1 MHYGSYIVELHSAWI
16 DLCHLRFGG
25 DLPIVINFLKM
36 LCFHQSFMKSVV
48 KKRGMQGQE
57 QKDISTFYC
66 TLIIYRNIIRY
77 KAGMCLMLIGSEFVL
92 ASIVFSFFYRN
103 ISELF
108 LMFVRL

>member
-1 MHYGSYIVELHSAWI
+1 MTAERSAAAYA
-16 DLCHLRFGG
+16 LEAAAMPFLRATYTPGQSK
-25 DLPIVINFLKM
+25 DWDM